1 MIRLCV
7 PCVGE
12 EELEAISEVLSSG
25 YLTQGQ
31 KVAEFEKAVAEYVGT
46 KYAFAT
52 SSCTTALHLSLVALG
67 IGAGDEILV
76 PDFTFP
82 ATANVVVQQHA
93 VPVLVDIDLAT
104 FTLNIQDL
112 ESKITDKTR
121 AVIPVHAF
129 GLSADMDPICQLSKN
144 HGLAVI
150 EDAACAL
157 GARYKGVQCGAIGD
171 LGCFSFH
178 PRKSITTGEGGMIT
192 TDSHVLAAKIS
203 LLRSHGGIRREGRFS
218 FEDAGYNYRLS
229 EIQGAM
235 GLEQMKK
242 FDRILSIKRKLAV
255 SLSEKLSGIE
265 KLQNPN
271 QPDYARHTY
280 QSFVVLLDEDI
291 DRDKVIKQMYAQG
304 IETTI
309 GTYALHLQPYFARA
323 HNYLPGAMVNSK
335 AAFDRSLTL
344 PLYADLSDQEINFI
358 VETLKNI
365 LNDKGVVQQQ

>member
-7 PCVGE
+7 PYTGK
-12 EELEAISEVLSSG
+12 EELSAIAEVLSSG

-52 SSCTTALHLSLVALG
+52 SSCTTALHLSLAAIG
-67 IGAGDEILV
+67 IGPGDEVLV

-82 ATANVVVQQHA
+82 ATANVVVQQSA
-93 VPVLVDIDLAT
+93 EPILVDIDLAT

-112 ESKITDKTR
+112 ASKITDKTK
-121 AVIPVHAF
+121 AVIPVQAF
-129 GLSADMDPICQLSKN
+129 GLAADMDPIRQLSKKY
-144 HGLAVI
+144 GLAVI

-157 GARYKGVQCGAIGD
+157 GARYKGAQCGAIGD

-192 TDSHVLAAKIS
+192 TDSDVLAAKIS
-203 LLRSHGGIRREGRFS
+203 LLRSHGGVRQEGRFS

-229 EIQGAM
+229 EIHGAM
-235 GLEQMKK
+235 GIEQMKK
-242 FDRILSIKRKLAV
+242 CDRILSLKRKLAT
-255 SLSEKLSGIE
+255 SLSEKLSGLE
-265 KLQNPN
+265 KLKIPIQPN
-271 QPDYARHTY
+271 YAHHTY
-280 QSFVVLLDEDI
+280 QSFVVLLNEEI
-291 DRDKVIKQMYAQG
+291 DRDKVINLMYAQG

-323 HNYLPGAMVNSK
+323 HNYLPGTMVNSK

-344 PLYADLSDQEINFI
+344 PLYADLSDEEMNFI
-358 VETLKNI
+358 AETLKNI
-365 LNDKGVVQQQ
+365 LDGKGVVRQQ

>member
-7 PCVGE
+7 PYTGP
-12 EELEAISEVLSSG
+12 EELAAIAEVLSSG

-52 SSCTTALHLSLVALG
+52 SSCTTALHLSLAAIG
-67 IGAGDEILV
+67 IGPGDEVLV

-93 VPVLVDIDLAT
+93 VPILVDIDLAT

-121 AVIPVHAF
+121 AVIPVQAF
-129 GLSADMDPICQLSKN
+129 GLAADMDPICQLSKK

-157 GARYKGVQCGAIGD
+157 GAQYKGVQCGAIGD
-171 LGCFSFH
+171 LACFSFH

-192 TDSHVLAAKIS
+192 TDSDVLAAKIS
-203 LLRSHGGIRREGRFS
+203 LLRSHGGVRRDGRFF

-229 EIQGAM
+229 EIHGAM
-235 GLEQMKK
+235 GIEQMKK
-242 FDRILSIKRKLAV
+242 CDRILSLKHKLAT
-255 SLSEKLSGIE
+255 SLSEKLSAIE
-265 KLQNPN
+265 KLKTPSQPN
-271 QPDYARHTY
+271 YARHTY
-280 QSFVVLLDEDI
+280 QSFVVLLNEDI
-291 DRDKVIKQMYAQG
+291 DRDKVIKYMYAQG

-309 GTYALHLQPYFARA
+309 GTYALHLQPYFART

-344 PLYADLSDQEINFI
+344 PLYADLSDEEMSFI

-365 LNDKGVVQQQ
+365 LADKRVLRHQ